1 MTIRQIRSEIEKLK
15 KAVEPDPDIGIVI
28 LYKGEL
34 RDQESNICPE
44 SIVAINGRD
53 ASKLSSEKIQAM
65 IDNAKTLFF
74 LPDNGRDPDIWK

>member
-15 KAVEPDPDIGIVI
+15 KTVEPNPNIGIVI

-34 RDQESNICPE
+34 MDQENNICPE

-53 ASKLSSEKIQAM
+53 ASKLSPEEIHAI
-65 IDNAKTLFF
+65 IDHAKTLFL